1 MPDTQP
7 IDASETG
14 YLGWTNPETWATALW
29 LQNDTP
35 DVLQAAQEAAR
46 RGPRALR
53 AFAEQ
58 IACEP
63 LRAAPCLAGDLLG
76 WALER
81 VNWDEVREA
90 LQ

>member
-7 IDASETG
+7 IDTETG
-14 YLGWTNPETWATALW
+14 HLGWTNPETWAVALW

-35 DVLQAAQEAAR
+35 DILQAAVEAAR

-53 AFAEQ
+53 TFAERY
-58 IACEP
+58 ATDP
-63 LRAAPCLAGDLLG
+63 LRGAPSLAGDLIG

-81 VNWDEVREA
+81 VDWGEIAEA